1 MLNVYNSCTT
11 SLNKPLDV
19 VHMPLTDTALRTA
32 KPGLK
37 PRSISDSGGL
47 SVLIQP
53 NGAKWWRFRYRFGGK
68 PHHLSLGVYPRVSLK
83 EARRRRDEHR
93 QLVANGVNPSDQ
105 RKATHAASMDDTAD
119 SFETVAREWYDNW
132 KPVKAPG
139 TSSMV
144 LMRLENYVFPK
155 LGTRS
160 IADVSAPNLLV
171 MLKPIQEQGKYE
183 TARRVLTVCHQVC
196 NYAMVTGRITHNPAA
211 PVRPALTKATPTH
224 FAAVTDP
231 KDIES
236 SYRCFTPMRNY
247 RLL

>member
-1 MLNVYNSCTT
+1 MVWFYSA
-11 SLNKPLDV
+11 LD
-19 VHMPLTDTALRTA
+19 T
-32 KPGLK
+32 
-37 PRSISDSGGL
+37 
-47 SVLIQP
+47 
-53 NGAKWWRFRYRFGGK
+53 
-68 PHHLSLGVYPRVSLK
+68 
-83 EARRRRDEHR
+83 
-93 QLVANGVNPSDQ
+93 
-105 RKATHAASMDDTAD
+105 D
-119 SFETVAREWYDNW
+119 SFETVVREWYDNW

-211 PVRPALTKATPTH
+211 RPSLRL
-224 FAAVTDP
+224 P
-231 KDIES
+231 KPS
-236 SYRCFTPMRNY
+236 VPGW
-247 RLL
+247 